1 MVIHMMCED
10 IKQMVRGKDFKKAT
24 RVLGNGANKLGH
36 CLNFPDL
43 IILLLEGTVEGKIS
57 EEEALRILF
66 YLKARRILD
75 REAKERVRC
84 LEIYSELKPNLTNRI
99 LLELI

>member
-1 MVIHMMCED
+1 MMCGS
-10 IKQMVRGKDFKKAT
+10 IKEMTERKDFKKA
-24 RVLGNGANKLGH
+24 VKILGNGANKLGH

-43 IILLLEGTVEGKIS
+43 IILLLEGTAEGKIS

-75 REAKERVRC
+75 REAKERVKC

-99 LLELI
+99 LFELI